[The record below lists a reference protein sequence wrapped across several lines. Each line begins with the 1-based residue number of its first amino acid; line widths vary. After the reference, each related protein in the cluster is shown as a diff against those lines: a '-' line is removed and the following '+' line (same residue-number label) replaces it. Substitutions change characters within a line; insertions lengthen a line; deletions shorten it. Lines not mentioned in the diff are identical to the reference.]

1 MFRSG
6 TKEALDGAMKIH
18 EMEPTVVAELLHFI
32 YTGKASVL
40 EKNKNKKFIIYYMYK
55 KYKYFL

>member
-32 YTGKASVL
+32 YTGKASFLV
-40 EKNKNKKFIIYYMYK
+40 KKIYNI
-55 KYKYFL
+55 LHV